1 MIPRTHARAARKIL
15 VHRRSHLDLV
25 EADRTEGPLELALLE
40 GAVPIQVELGER
52 LGNVGPHRAHG
63 RSLRGRRCLGSSRRT
78 TTPARGDQR
87 DQREK
92 NQKVSRFK
100 PEVECREALCQNARC
115 RLQEQSPPRR
125 LAFTFYLG
133 CLGFAVCWSAQR
145 GATAHLGCARRGTA
159 MRPSVLQLCESCVTV
174 IMRGHTRTNGHYD
187 LHKLS
192 LFERNMGLFV
202 PQPVRG

>member
-1 MIPRTHARAARKIL
+1 MRPRTQARAASKIL

-115 RLQEQSPPRR
+115 RLQEQSTPRR

-133 CLGFAVCWSAQR
+133 CLGFAMCGSAQR
-145 GATAHLGCARRGTA
+145 GAT
-159 MRPSVLQLCESCVTV
+159 
-174 IMRGHTRTNGHYD
+174 RTSAEPPMWNCHET
-187 LHKLS
+187 K
-192 LFERNMGLFV
+192 
-202 PQPVRG
+202 